1 MTVFQDLQR
10 LNEVLEGTS
19 PRLVACSGGVDSML
33 LATLAHRQKPQVT
46 IVVHAVGPAVPAAA
60 STRVKRWAHQEKWQL
75 QLVNAGE
82 FDDPEYL
89 ANPVNRCFHCKKNLY
104 RTLRDIRGQL
114 DSSSVLLSG
123 TNLDDL
129 DDFRPGLEA
138 AKEAAVRHPFVEASI
153 TKNQLREIARQA
165 ALPFAD
171 LPAAP
176 CLASRLYTG
185 TTVQADLLQ
194 LIDQTEEWIREQTGL
209 AVVRCRVH
217 KLEMR
222 VEVENPI
229 LMENHHKLV
238 QDLRARVLQASDLI
252 NSVVIDPNPYKP
264 GRAFVRE
271 NLAEDALS
279 TIIQ

>member
-153 TKNQLREIARQA
+153 TKTQLREIARQS

-217 KLEMR
+217 QQKMR
-222 VEVENPI
+222 VEVENPS
-229 LMENHHKLV
+229 LAENHPKFVL
-238 QDLRARVLQASDLI
+238 DLRARVLKASDLI
-252 NSVVIDPNPYKP
+252 NSVVIDPKPYQP
-264 GRAFVRE
+264 GRAFVRG
-271 NLAEDALS
+271 NLAEDAA
-279 TIIQ
+279 QQ

>member
-82 FDDPEYL
+82 FDDPQYL

-153 TKNQLREIARQA
+153 TKTQLREIARQS

-217 KLEMR
+217 QQKMR
-222 VEVENPI
+222 VEVENPS
-229 LMENHHKLV
+229 MVENHPKFVL
-238 QDLRARVLQASDLI
+238 DLRARVLKASDLI
-252 NSVVIDPNPYKP
+252 NSVVIDPKPYQP
-264 GRAFVRE
+264 GRAFVRG
-271 NLAEDALS
+271 NLAEDAA
-279 TIIQ
+279 QQ

>member
-82 FDDPEYL
+82 FDDPQYL

-153 TKNQLREIARQA
+153 TKTQLREIARQS

-217 KLEMR
+217 QQKMR
-222 VEVENPI
+222 VEVENPS
-229 LMENHHKLV
+229 LLENHHKFVL
-238 QDLRARVLQASDLI
+238 DLRARVLKASDLI
-252 NSVVIDPNPYKP
+252 NSVVIDPKPYQP
-264 GRAFVRE
+264 GRAFVRG
-271 NLAEDALS
+271 NLAEDAV
-279 TIIQ
+279 QQ

>member
-46 IVVHAVGPAVPAAA
+46 IVVHALGPAVPAAA

-153 TKNQLREIARQA
+153 TKTQLREIARQS

-185 TTVQADLLQ
+185 TAVQADLLQ

-217 KLEMR
+217 QQKMR
-222 VEVENPI
+222 VEVENPS
-229 LMENHHKLV
+229 LVENHPKFVL
-238 QDLRARVLQASDLI
+238 DLRARVLKASDLI
-252 NSVVIDPNPYKP
+252 NSVVIDPKPYQP
-264 GRAFVRE
+264 GRAFVRG
-271 NLAEDALS
+271 NLAEDAV
-279 TIIQ
+279 QQ

>member
-138 AKEAAVRHPFVEASI
+138 AKEAAVRHPYVEAFI
-153 TKNQLREIARQA
+153 TKTQLREIARQS

-217 KLEMR
+217 QQKMR
-222 VEVENPI
+222 VEVENPS
-229 LMENHHKLV
+229 LLESHHKFVL
-238 QDLRARVLQASDLI
+238 DLRARVLKASDLI
-252 NSVVIDPNPYKP
+252 NSVVIDPKPYQP
-264 GRAFVRE
+264 GRAFVRG
-271 NLAEDALS
+271 NLAEDAV
-279 TIIQ
+279 QQ

>member
-82 FDDPEYL
+82 FDDPQYL

-153 TKNQLREIARQA
+153 TKTQLREIARQS

-217 KLEMR
+217 QQKMR
-222 VEVENPI
+222 VEVENPN
-229 LMENHHKLV
+229 LLENHHKFVL
-238 QDLRARVLQASDLI
+238 DLRARVLKASDLI
-252 NSVVIDPNPYKP
+252 NSVVIDPKPYQP
-264 GRAFVRE
+264 GRAFVRG
-271 NLAEDALS
+271 NLAEDAV
-279 TIIQ
+279 QQ

>member
-82 FDDPEYL
+82 FDDPQYL

-153 TKNQLREIARQA
+153 TKTQLREIARQS

-217 KLEMR
+217 QQKMR
-222 VEVENPI
+222 VEVENPS
-229 LMENHHKLV
+229 LVENHPKFVL
-238 QDLRARVLQASDLI
+238 DLRARVLKASDLI
-252 NSVVIDPNPYKP
+252 NSVVIDPKPYQP
-264 GRAFVRE
+264 GRAFVRG
-271 NLAEDALS
+271 NLAEDAA
-279 TIIQ
+279 QQ

>member
-1 MTVFQDLQR
+1 MTMFEDLKR
-10 LNEVLEGTS
+10 LNTVLEATS

-33 LATLAHRQKPQVT
+33 LATLAHRQKPEET

-60 STRVKRWAHQEKWQL
+60 STRIKRWAHQEKWQL

-104 RTLRDIRGQL
+104 RTLREIREQL

-129 DDFRPGLEA
+129 DEFRPGLEA
-138 AKEAAVRHPFVEASI
+138 AKQAGVRHPFVEASI
-153 TKNQLREIARQA
+153 TKPQLREIARQS

-185 TTVQADLLQ
+185 TTVQADLLR
-194 LIDQTEEWIREQTGL
+194 LIDQTEEWIREQTSL
-209 AVVRCRVH
+209 AVVRCRIH
-217 KLEMR
+217 QQEMR

-229 LMENHHKLV
+229 VMEKHHELV
-238 QDLRARVLQASDLI
+238 HNLRSRVLEASDHI
-252 NSVVIDPNPYKP
+252 NSVVIDPKPYQP
-264 GRAFVRE
+264 GRAFMRG
-271 NLAEDALS
+271 NLAEEAHS

>member
-138 AKEAAVRHPFVEASI
+138 AKEAAVRHPYVEASI
-153 TKNQLREIARQA
+153 TKTQLREIARQS

-217 KLEMR
+217 QQKMR
-222 VEVENPI
+222 VEVENPS
-229 LMENHHKLV
+229 LVENHHKFVL
-238 QDLRARVLQASDLI
+238 DLRARVLKASDLI
-252 NSVVIDPNPYKP
+252 NSVVIDPKPYQP
-264 GRAFVRE
+264 GRAFVRG
-271 NLAEDALS
+271 NLAEDAA
-279 TIIQ
+279 QQ

>member
-153 TKNQLREIARQA
+153 TKTQLREIARQS

-185 TTVQADLLQ
+185 TAVQADLLQ

-217 KLEMR
+217 QQKMR
-222 VEVENPI
+222 VEVENPS
-229 LMENHHKLV
+229 MVENHPKFVL
-238 QDLRARVLQASDLI
+238 DLRARVLKASDLI
-252 NSVVIDPNPYKP
+252 NSVVIDPKPYQP
-264 GRAFVRE
+264 GRAFVRG
-271 NLAEDALS
+271 NLAEDAV
-279 TIIQ
+279 QQ

>member
-82 FDDPEYL
+82 FDDPQYL

-138 AKEAAVRHPFVEASI
+138 AKEASVRHPFVEASI
-153 TKNQLREIARQA
+153 TKTQLREIARQS

-217 KLEMR
+217 QQKMR
-222 VEVENPI
+222 VEVENPS
-229 LMENHHKLV
+229 LVENHPKFVL
-238 QDLRARVLQASDLI
+238 DLRARVLKASDLI
-252 NSVVIDPNPYKP
+252 NSVVIDPKPYQP
-264 GRAFVRE
+264 GRAFVRG
-271 NLAEDALS
+271 NLAEDAA
-279 TIIQ
+279 QQ

>member
-60 STRVKRWAHQEKWQL
+60 STRLKRWAHQEKWQL

-82 FDDPEYL
+82 FDDPQYL

-153 TKNQLREIARQA
+153 TKTQLREIARQS

-217 KLEMR
+217 QQKMR
-222 VEVENPI
+222 VEVENPS
-229 LMENHHKLV
+229 LVENHPKFVL
-238 QDLRARVLQASDLI
+238 DLRARVLKASDLI
-252 NSVVIDPNPYKP
+252 NSVVIDPKPYQP
-264 GRAFVRE
+264 GRAFVRV
-271 NLAEDALS
+271 NLAEDAV
-279 TIIQ
+279 QQ

>member
-153 TKNQLREIARQA
+153 TKTQLREIARQS

-194 LIDQTEEWIREQTGL
+194 LIDQTEEWIRE
-209 AVVRCRVH
+209 
-217 KLEMR
+217 
-222 VEVENPI
+222 
-229 LMENHHKLV
+229 
-238 QDLRARVLQASDLI
+238 
-252 NSVVIDPNPYKP
+252 
-264 GRAFVRE
+264 
-271 NLAEDALS
+271 
-279 TIIQ
+279 

>member
-82 FDDPEYL
+82 FDDPQYL

-153 TKNQLREIARQA
+153 TKTQLREIARQS

-217 KLEMR
+217 QQKMR
-222 VEVENPI
+222 VEVENPS
-229 LMENHHKLV
+229 LVENHPKFVL
-238 QDLRARVLQASDLI
+238 DLRARVLKASDLI
-252 NSVVIDPNPYKP
+252 NSVVIDPKPYQP
-264 GRAFVRE
+264 GRAFVRG
-271 NLAEDALS
+271 NLAEDAV
-279 TIIQ
+279 QQ

>member
-10 LNEVLEGTS
+10 LNEVLEVTS

-153 TKNQLREIARQA
+153 TKTQLRKIARQSG
-165 ALPFAD
+165 LPFAD

-217 KLEMR
+217 QQKMR
-222 VEVENPI
+222 VEVENPS
-229 LMENHHKLV
+229 MVENHPKFVL
-238 QDLRARVLQASDLI
+238 DLRARVLKASDLI
-252 NSVVIDPNPYKP
+252 NSVVIDPKPYQP
-264 GRAFVRE
+264 GRAFVRG
-271 NLAEDALS
+271 NLAEDAV
-279 TIIQ
+279 QQ

>member
-1 MTVFQDLQR
+1 MTVFEDLKR
-10 LNEVLEGTS
+10 LNTVLEATS

-33 LATLAHRQKPQVT
+33 LATLAHRQKPEET

-60 STRVKRWAHQEKWQL
+60 STRIKRWAHQEKWQL

-104 RTLRDIRGQL
+104 RTLREIREQL

-129 DDFRPGLEA
+129 DEFRPGLEA
-138 AKEAAVRHPFVEASI
+138 AKQAGVRHPFVEASI
-153 TKNQLREIARQA
+153 TKPQLREIARLS

-185 TTVQADLLQ
+185 TTVQADLLR
-194 LIDQTEEWIREQTGL
+194 LIDHTEEWIREQTGL
-209 AVVRCRVH
+209 AVVRCRIH
-217 KLEMR
+217 QQEMR
-222 VEVENPI
+222 VEVENPSV
-229 LMENHHKLV
+229 MEKHLELVHH
-238 QDLRARVLQASDLI
+238 LRARVLEASDHI
-252 NSVVIDPNPYKP
+252 NSVVIDPKPYQP
-264 GRAFVRE
+264 GRAFVRG
-271 NLAEDALS
+271 NLAEDAHS

>member
-1 MTVFQDLQR
+1 MTMFEDLKR
-10 LNEVLEGTS
+10 LNTVLEATS

-33 LATLAHRQKPQVT
+33 LATLAHRQKPEET

-60 STRVKRWAHQEKWQL
+60 STRVKRWAYQEKWQL

-104 RTLRDIRGQL
+104 RTLREIREQL

-129 DDFRPGLEA
+129 DEFRPGLEA
-138 AKEAAVRHPFVEASI
+138 AKQAGVRHPFVEASI
-153 TKNQLREIARQA
+153 TKPQLREIARLS

-185 TTVQADLLQ
+185 TKVQADLLR
-194 LIDQTEEWIREQTGL
+194 LIDQTEEWIREQTSL
-209 AVVRCRVH
+209 AVVRCRIH
-217 KLEMR
+217 QQEMR
-222 VEVENPI
+222 VEVENPSV
-229 LMENHHKLV
+229 MEKHHGLV
-238 QDLRARVLQASDLI
+238 HNLRARVLEASDHI
-252 NSVVIDPNPYKP
+252 NSVVIDPKPYQP
-264 GRAFVRE
+264 GRAFARG
-271 NLAEDALS
+271 NLSEEP
-279 TIIQ
+279 IQQ

>member
-153 TKNQLREIARQA
+153 TKTQLREIARQS

-185 TTVQADLLQ
+185 TAVQADLLQ

-217 KLEMR
+217 QQKMR
-222 VEVENPI
+222 VEVENPS
-229 LMENHHKLV
+229 LLENQHKFVL
-238 QDLRARVLQASDLI
+238 DLRARVLKASDLI
-252 NSVVIDPNPYKP
+252 NSVVIDPKPYQP
-264 GRAFVRE
+264 GRAFVRG
-271 NLAEDALS
+271 NLAEDAA
-279 TIIQ
+279 QQ

>member
-153 TKNQLREIARQA
+153 TKTQLREIARQS

-185 TTVQADLLQ
+185 TAVQADLLQ

-217 KLEMR
+217 QQKMR
-222 VEVENPI
+222 VEVENPS
-229 LMENHHKLV
+229 LVENHPKFVL
-238 QDLRARVLQASDLI
+238 DLRARVLKASNLI
-252 NSVVIDPNPYKP
+252 NSVMIDPKPYQP
-264 GRAFVRE
+264 GRAFVRW
-271 NLAEDALS
+271 NLAEDAV
-279 TIIQ
+279 QQ

>member
-1 MTVFQDLQR
+1 MTVFHDLQR
-10 LNEVLEGTS
+10 LNAVLEVTT

-33 LATLAHRQKPQVT
+33 LATLAHRQKPDET

-60 STRVKRWAHQEKWQL
+60 SKRVKRWAHHEKWQL

-82 FDDPEYL
+82 FDDPKYL
-89 ANPVNRCFHCKKNLY
+89 ENPVNRCFHCKKNLY
-104 RTLRDIRGQL
+104 RTLRDIREQL
-114 DSSSVLLSG
+114 DLSRVLLSG

-138 AKEAAVRHPFVEASI
+138 ARQAGVRHPFVEASI
-153 TKNQLREIARQA
+153 TKPQLREIARQS

-185 TTVQADLLQ
+185 TRVQADLLQ

-217 KLEMR
+217 QQEMR
-222 VEVENPI
+222 VEVENPS
-229 LMENHHKLV
+229 LVEKHHKLV
-238 QDLRARVLQASDLI
+238 HYLRARVLKASNLI
-252 NSVVIDPNPYKP
+252 NSVVIDPKPYQP
-264 GRAFVRE
+264 GRAFVRGH
-271 NLAEDALS
+271 LAEDTNS
-279 TIIQ
+279 TVI

>member
-153 TKNQLREIARQA
+153 TKTQLREIARQS

-185 TTVQADLLQ
+185 TAVQADLLQ

-217 KLEMR
+217 QQKMR
-222 VEVENPI
+222 VEVENPS
-229 LMENHHKLV
+229 LVENHPKFVL
-238 QDLRARVLQASDLI
+238 DLRARVLKASDLI
-252 NSVVIDPNPYKP
+252 NSVVIDPKPYQP
-264 GRAFVRE
+264 GRAFVRG
-271 NLAEDALS
+271 NLAEDAV
-279 TIIQ
+279 QQ

>member
-10 LNEVLEGTS
+10 LNEVLEVTS

-82 FDDPEYL
+82 FDDPQYL

-153 TKNQLREIARQA
+153 TKTQLREIARQS

-217 KLEMR
+217 QQKMR
-222 VEVENPI
+222 VEVENPS
-229 LMENHHKLV
+229 LVENHPKFVL
-238 QDLRARVLQASDLI
+238 DLRARVLKASDLI
-252 NSVVIDPNPYKP
+252 NSVVIDPKPYQP
-264 GRAFVRE
+264 GRAFVRG
-271 NLAEDALS
+271 NLAEDAV
-279 TIIQ
+279 QQ

>member
-153 TKNQLREIARQA
+153 TKTQLREIARQS

-185 TTVQADLLQ
+185 TAVQADLLQ

-217 KLEMR
+217 QQKMR
-222 VEVENPI
+222 VEVENPS
-229 LMENHHKLV
+229 LAENHPKFVL
-238 QDLRARVLQASDLI
+238 DLRARVLKASDLI
-252 NSVVIDPNPYKP
+252 NSVMIDPKPYQP
-264 GRAFVRE
+264 GRAFVRG
-271 NLAEDALS
+271 NLAEDAV
-279 TIIQ
+279 QH

>member
-153 TKNQLREIARQA
+153 TKTQLREIARQS

-217 KLEMR
+217 QQKMR
-222 VEVENPI
+222 VEVENPS
-229 LMENHHKLV
+229 LVENQPKFVL
-238 QDLRARVLQASDLI
+238 DLRARVLKASDLI
-252 NSVVIDPNPYKP
+252 NSVVIDPKPYQP
-264 GRAFVRE
+264 GRAFVRG
-271 NLAEDALS
+271 NLAEDAA
-279 TIIQ
+279 QQ

>member
-153 TKNQLREIARQA
+153 TKTQLREIARQS

-217 KLEMR
+217 QKKMR
-222 VEVENPI
+222 VEVENPS
-229 LMENHHKLV
+229 LVENHPKFVL
-238 QDLRARVLQASDLI
+238 DLRARVLKASDLI
-252 NSVVIDPNPYKP
+252 NSVMIDPKPYQP
-264 GRAFVRE
+264 GRAFVRG
-271 NLAEDALS
+271 NLAEDAV
-279 TIIQ
+279 QH

>member
-46 IVVHAVGPAVPAAA
+46 IVVHALGPAVPAAA

-104 RTLRDIRGQL
+104 RTLRDIREQL

-153 TKNQLREIARQA
+153 TKTQLREIARQS

-185 TTVQADLLQ
+185 TAVQADLLQ

-217 KLEMR
+217 QQKMR
-222 VEVENPI
+222 VEVENPS
-229 LMENHHKLV
+229 LAENHPKFVL
-238 QDLRARVLQASDLI
+238 DLRARVLKASDLI
-252 NSVVIDPNPYKP
+252 NSVMIDPKPYQP
-264 GRAFVRE
+264 GRAFVRGH
-271 NLAEDALS
+271 LAEDTNS
-279 TIIQ
+279 TVI

>member
-1 MTVFQDLQR
+1 
-10 LNEVLEGTS
+10 
-19 PRLVACSGGVDSML
+19 ML
-33 LATLAHRQKPQVT
+33 LATLAHRQKPEET
-46 IVVHAVGPAVPAAA
+46 IVIHAVGPAVPAAA
-60 STRVKRWAHQEKWQL
+60 SKRVKRWAHQEKWQL

-82 FDDPEYL
+82 FNDPKYL

-104 RTLRDIRGQL
+104 RTLGDIREQL

-129 DDFRPGLEA
+129 DEFRPGLKA
-138 AKEAAVRHPFVEASI
+138 AKQAGVIHPFVEASI
-153 TKNQLREIARQA
+153 TKPQLREIARQL

-185 TTVQADLLQ
+185 TKVQSDLLQ

-217 KLEMR
+217 QQEMR
-222 VEVENPI
+222 VEVENPS
-229 LMENHHKLV
+229 LVEKHHKLV
-238 QDLRARVLQASDLI
+238 QGLRARVLEASEYI
-252 NSVVIDPNPYKP
+252 NSVVIDSKPYKP
-264 GRAFVRE
+264 GRAFVRG
-271 NLAEDALS
+271 NLSKDDHS

>member
-1 MTVFQDLQR
+1 MKVFGDLKR
-10 LNEVLEGTS
+10 LNTVLKGTS
-19 PRLVACSGGVDSML
+19 PRVVACSGGVDSML
-33 LATLAHRQKPQVT
+33 LATLAHRQKPEET
-46 IVVHAVGPAVPAAA
+46 IVVHAVGPAVPSAA
-60 STRVKRWAHQEKWQL
+60 STRVKRWANQEKWQL

-104 RTLRDIRGQL
+104 RTLRDIREQL

-129 DDFRPGLEA
+129 DDFRPGLGA
-138 AKEAAVRHPFVEASI
+138 AEQAGVRHPFVEASI
-153 TKNQLREIARQA
+153 TKPQLREIARQS

-185 TTVQADLLQ
+185 TRVQADLLQ

-217 KLEMR
+217 QQEML
-222 VEVENPI
+222 VEVENPS
-229 LMENHHKLV
+229 LVEKHHKLV
-238 QDLRARVLQASDLI
+238 QDLRARVLEASDHI
-252 NSVVIDPNPYKP
+252 NSVVIDPKPYQP
-264 GRAFVRE
+264 GRAFVRG
-271 NLAEDALS
+271 NLVEDARS

>member
-33 LATLAHRQKPQVT
+33 LATLAHRQKPQAT
-46 IVVHAVGPAVPAAA
+46 IVVHSVGPAVPAAA
-60 STRVKRWAHQEKWQL
+60 STRVKRWAQQEKWHL

-104 RTLRDIRGQL
+104 RTLSDILGQL

-153 TKNQLREIARQA
+153 TKAQLREIARKS

-185 TTVQADLLQ
+185 TEVQADLLQ

-217 KLEMR
+217 QKKMR
-222 VEVENPI
+222 VEVENPS
-229 LMENHHKLV
+229 LVENQPKFVL
-238 QDLRARVLQASDLI
+238 DLRARVLKVSDLI
-252 NSVVIDPNPYKP
+252 NSVVIDPKPYQP
-264 GRAFVRE
+264 GRAFVRG
-271 NLAEDALS
+271 NLAEDAV
-279 TIIQ
+279 QQ

>member
-153 TKNQLREIARQA
+153 TKTQLREIARQS

-217 KLEMR
+217 QQKMR
-222 VEVENPI
+222 VEVENPS
-229 LMENHHKLV
+229 LVENHPKFVL
-238 QDLRARVLQASDLI
+238 DLRARVLKASDLI
-252 NSVVIDPNPYKP
+252 NSVVIDPKPYQP
-264 GRAFVRE
+264 GRAFVRG
-271 NLAEDALS
+271 NLAEDAA
-279 TIIQ
+279 QQ

>member
-1 MTVFQDLQR
+1 MTVFNDMRQ
-10 LNEVLEGTS
+10 LNEVLNVTS

-33 LATLAHRQKPQVT
+33 LATLAHRQNPEET
-46 IVVHAVGPAVPAAA
+46 IVVHAVGPAVPATA
-60 STRVKRWAHQEKWQL
+60 STRLKRWAHQENWQL
-75 QLVNAGE
+75 KLVNAGE
-82 FDDPEYL
+82 FDDPKYL
-89 ANPVNRCFHCKKNLY
+89 ANPLNRCFHCKKNLY
-104 RTLRDIRGQL
+104 STLREIREQL
-114 DSSSVLLSG
+114 DSTSVLLSG

-129 DDFRPGLEA
+129 QEFRPGLEA
-138 AKEAAVRHPFVEASI
+138 AKQAGVRHPFVEASI
-153 TKNQLREIARQA
+153 TKAQLREIARQS

-185 TTVQADLLQ
+185 TIVEADLLL

-222 VEVENPI
+222 VEVENPL

-238 QDLRARVLQASDLI
+238 QDLRAKVLQASDLI

-279 TIIQ
+279 TKIQ

>member
-10 LNEVLEGTS
+10 LNEVLEVTS

-82 FDDPEYL
+82 FDDPQYL

-153 TKNQLREIARQA
+153 TKTQLREIARQS

-185 TTVQADLLQ
+185 TAVQADLLQ

-217 KLEMR
+217 QQKMR
-222 VEVENPI
+222 VEVENPS
-229 LMENHHKLV
+229 LVENHPKFVL
-238 QDLRARVLQASDLI
+238 DLRARVLKASDLI
-252 NSVVIDPNPYKP
+252 NSVVIDPKPYQP
-264 GRAFVRE
+264 GRAFVRG
-271 NLAEDALS
+271 NLAEDAV
-279 TIIQ
+279 QQ

>member
-1 MTVFQDLQR
+1 MTVFEDLKR
-10 LNEVLEGTS
+10 LNTVLEATS

-33 LATLAHRQKPQVT
+33 LATLAHRQKPEET

-60 STRVKRWAHQEKWQL
+60 STRIKRWAHQEKWQL

-104 RTLRDIRGQL
+104 RTLREIREQL

-129 DDFRPGLEA
+129 DEFRPGLEA
-138 AKEAAVRHPFVEASI
+138 AKQAGVRHPFVEASI
-153 TKNQLREIARQA
+153 TKPQLREIARLS

-185 TTVQADLLQ
+185 TKVQADLLR
-194 LIDQTEEWIREQTGL
+194 LIDQTEEWIREKTSL
-209 AVVRCRVH
+209 AVVRCRIH
-217 KLEMR
+217 QQEMR
-222 VEVENPI
+222 VEVENPSV
-229 LMENHHKLV
+229 MEKHLELV
-238 QDLRARVLQASDLI
+238 HNLRARVLEASDHI
-252 NSVVIDPNPYKP
+252 NSVVIDPKPYQP
-264 GRAFVRE
+264 GRAFVRG
-271 NLAEDALS
+271 NLSEEP
-279 TIIQ
+279 IQQ

>member
-153 TKNQLREIARQA
+153 TKTQLREIARQS

-217 KLEMR
+217 QQKMR
-222 VEVENPI
+222 VEVENPS
-229 LMENHHKLV
+229 LLENHHKFVL
-238 QDLRARVLQASDLI
+238 DLRARVLKASDLI
-252 NSVVIDPNPYKP
+252 NSVVIDPKPYQP
-264 GRAFVRE
+264 GRAFVRG
-271 NLAEDALS
+271 NLAEDS
-279 TIIQ
+279 VQH

>member
-153 TKNQLREIARQA
+153 TKTQLREIARQS

-217 KLEMR
+217 QQKMR
-222 VEVENPI
+222 VEVENPS
-229 LMENHHKLV
+229 LLENQHKFVL
-238 QDLRARVLQASDLI
+238 DLRARVLKASDLI
-252 NSVVIDPNPYKP
+252 NSVVIDPKPYQP
-264 GRAFVRE
+264 GRAFVRG
-271 NLAEDALS
+271 NLAEDAA
-279 TIIQ
+279 QQ

>member
-153 TKNQLREIARQA
+153 TKTQLREIARQS

-185 TTVQADLLQ
+185 TAVQADLLQ

-217 KLEMR
+217 QQKMR
-222 VEVENPI
+222 VEVENPS
-229 LMENHHKLV
+229 LLENQHKFVL
-238 QDLRARVLQASDLI
+238 DLRARVLKASDLI
-252 NSVVIDPNPYKP
+252 NSVVIDPKPYQP
-264 GRAFVRE
+264 GRAFVRG
-271 NLAEDALS
+271 NLAEDAV
-279 TIIQ
+279 QQ

>member
-46 IVVHAVGPAVPAAA
+46 IVVHALGPAVPAAA

-153 TKNQLREIARQA
+153 TKTQLREIARQS

-217 KLEMR
+217 QQKMR
-222 VEVENPI
+222 VEVENPS
-229 LMENHHKLV
+229 LVENHPKFVL
-238 QDLRARVLQASDLI
+238 DLRARVLKASDLI
-252 NSVVIDPNPYKP
+252 NSVMIDPKPYQP
-264 GRAFVRE
+264 GRAFVRG
-271 NLAEDALS
+271 NLAEDAV
-279 TIIQ
+279 QQ